1 MSYKQMTGNI
11 ISATKDYVRGD
22 NWPNAANPLPRGL
35 FAGGVTTGN
44 SPHNVI
50 QTIAID
56 SLGNASDF
64 GDLSAA
70 NNALASVAS
79 KTRAVFG
86 GGNNGSSVSFNVMEY
101 VTILTSGNVTDFGD
115 LTLQRF
121 NLGGAGNNT
130 RGIFFAGWNSQADAI
145 QNIIDYR

>member
-1 MSYKQMTGNI
+1 MPNYNGVWSLSTQYQYA
-11 ISATKDYVRGD
+11 ATWQVD
-22 NWPNAANPLPRGL
+22 NLPPVTAL

-50 QTIAID
+50 QTIGVN

-86 GGNNGSSVSFNVMEY
+86 GGNNGNSVSFNVMEY

-121 NLGGAGNNT
+121 NLGGAGNN
-130 RGIFFAGWNSQADAI
+130 
-145 QNIIDYR
+145 